1 MHGWGGMKRMLL
13 VGMLAAGCEES
24 GAAPPGTG
32 PDGPRGG
39 QDGPVLPG
47 APALIDAGEHGAADA
62 ASSGAADAAP
72 PDAGAA
78 DAAPPL
84 PDLTLLV
91 PQMAASVMITW
102 EGFAADHCAVQEC
115 LEAPGMRRLLRFA
128 TGAANVGE
136 ADLVLGDPQPA
147 APEWEYDACHM
158 HYHYLSFARYELVTT
173 DQQVL
178 AVGRKQSFCLRDDQQ
193 VTPGAPSAGYD
204 CTYQGLSAGWADIYG
219 ASLDCQFIDITAV
232 PAGDYLLRVELNP
245 DGVIQEESL
254 ANNVALIPVTI
265 D

>member
-1 MHGWGGMKRMLL
+1 MKRLLL
-13 VGMLAAGCEES
+13 VGMLATGCEES

-39 QDGPVLPG
+39 EDGPTLPG
-47 APALIDAGEHGAADA
+47 GPGWPGPIDAGASGSEIADGGPG
-62 ASSGAADAAP
+62 GAADAAP
-72 PDAGAA
+72 PDSGAPDAG
-78 DAAPPL
+78 PPL
-84 PDLTLLV
+84 PDLALLV
-91 PQMAASVMITW
+91 PQMAASVAITW

-115 LEAPGMRRLLRFA
+115 LDAPGMRRLLRFA
-128 TGAANVGE
+128 TAAANVGA

-147 APEWEYDACHM
+147 EPEWDYDACHQ
-158 HYHYLSFARYELVTT
+158 HYHFLSFARYELVTS

-193 VTPGAPSAGYD
+193 VTPGAPSSGYD

-232 PAGDYLLRVELNP
+232 APGDYLLRVELNP
-245 DGVIQEESL
+245 DGVIEEESS
-254 ANNVALIPVTI
+254 ANNVALIPVAI
-265 D
+265 P